1 MQIYEAISFQK
12 IVDSGGSTYPW
23 RVMVVDENKQQR
35 EFLAKMFTER
45 QLSQQHAIA
54 KELFGNV
61 LAREF
66 DLITPEAGLINFSEV
81 FIEHQ
86 LSNDEKDKLLQ
97 KHKGLKFG
105 CEWIN
110 GMQIADPNNLKSH
123 LKDYH
128 LATIFA
134 FDNFV
139 LNLDRGGFR
148 NKPNLLIDDDDFLLI
163 DHEQI
168 FYFSDDVNA
177 SHNAVITD
185 FKNDVWKYQAE
196 KHLFYPSL
204 KNLSPKAKNDIFGT
218 FWYYL
223 KDLNVNV
230 LDETAS
236 FLKDNNIS
244 IGNYD
249 LIKEYMVEIKSKP
262 DKFCNLLMQK
272 IA

>member
-1 MQIYEAISFQK
+1 MQIYEAISFQN

-23 RVMVVDENKQQR
+23 RVMVVDEKKQQR

-66 DLITPEAGLINFSEV
+66 DLPTPEAGLINFSDI

-86 LSNDEKDKLLQ
+86 LNKDEKDKLLQ

-105 CEWIN
+105 CEWAN

-123 LKDYH
+123 LKEYD

-139 LNLDRGGFR
+139 LNLDRGGYR
-148 NKPNLLIDDDDFLLI
+148 NKPNLLINDDNFLLI
-163 DHEQI
+163 DHEQL

-177 SHNAVITD
+177 FHNAVITD
-185 FKNDVWKYQAE
+185 FKNDVWNYQAE

-204 KNLSPKAKNDIFGT
+204 KSLSSKAKIDIFDT
-218 FWYYL
+218 FWHYL

-236 FLKDNNIS
+236 FLTKHNIS
-244 IGNYD
+244 IGNYN
-249 LIKEYMVEIKSKP
+249 LIKEYMIEIKSKP

>member
-1 MQIYEAISFQK
+1 LQIYEAISFQT

-23 RVMVVDENKQQR
+23 RVMVVDDKKQQR

-66 DLITPEAGLINFSEV
+66 DLPTPEAGLINFSEV

-86 LSNDEKDKLLQ
+86 LGSNEKEILTQ

-105 CEWIN
+105 CEWVN
-110 GMQIADPNNLKSH
+110 GMPIADPNNLKSH
-123 LKDYH
+123 LKEYD

-148 NKPNLLIDDDDFLLI
+148 NKPNLLINDDDFLLI

-168 FYFSDDVNA
+168 FYFSDDVDA
-177 SHNAVITD
+177 FHNAVITD
-185 FKNDVWKYQAE
+185 FKNDVWNYQAE

-204 KNLSPKAKNDIFGT
+204 KNLLPRAKKDIFDT
-218 FWYYL
+218 FWHYL

-236 FLKDNNIS
+236 FLTDHNIS

-249 LIKEYMVEIKSKP
+249 LIKEYMIEIKAKP